1 MVRRNKELEQAALM
15 LLSQE
20 EGEVDIES
28 IQDADARRE
37 EADIELAKQI
47 SMGIEDDRARQM
59 ATEEEE
65 LQRAIEES
73 KKEFEGEQ
81 ARIKAEEMRKE
92 EE

>member
-1 MVRRNKELEQAALM
+1 MVRRNKELEQEALM

-20 EGEVDIES
+20 EGEVDVES

-81 ARIKAEEMRKE
+81 DL
-92 EE
+92 